1 MKTVFLQGLTGV
13 GLVGFQV
20 ARTFLTAF
28 QAERIRSY
36 PEFFP
41 KFSSVEDGRLSG
53 QNIEVFRIELNDD
66 RRLYVLNGEQPPE
79 NVLSS
84 MFIHRF
90 LEDLSR
96 WHAVTPFDLY
106 MSFGASFSNFTIQVQ
121 NVDMKTEEV
130 VSAAIDREIS
140 MLRTLFIAASGELSF
155 DEIRA
160 LASPD
165 AHSVEKGREGY
176 ITGLNGVLPAC
187 VGDHC
192 GIPALTV
199 MVQAQIPDFTSS
211 ESPLYQLCGL
221 CASRAGVAW
230 LLDLFGLESA
240 AVIQQLDDAI
250 VRLRE
255 PASDQLLRMLQAG
268 PQPDANR
275 DRDRESTSRITYV

>member
-13 GLVGFQV
+13 GLVGYQV
-20 ARTFLTAF
+20 AKTFLTAF
-28 QAERIRSY
+28 HAERIRGY

-84 MFIHRF
+84 LFIQQF
-90 LEDLSR
+90 LEDLTR
-96 WHAVTPFDLY
+96 WHSITPFDLY
-106 MSFGASFSNFTIQVQ
+106 LSFGASFSNFTIQVE
-121 NVDMKTEEV
+121 NMDMKTEEV
-130 VSAAIDREIS
+130 VTAALDREIS
-140 MLRTLFIAASGELSF
+140 MMRTLFTAACGDLSF
-155 DEIRA
+155 EEIHS
-160 LASPD
+160 LTSPD

-187 VGDHC
+187 VGDRC

-230 LLDLFGLESA
+230 LLDLLCLESV
-240 AVIQQLDDAI
+240 AVIQQIDDAI
-250 VRLRE
+250 GRLRG
-255 PASDQLLRMLQAG
+255 PATEQLLRVLQAG
-268 PQPDANR
+268 PPPDAS
-275 DRDRESTSRITYV
+275 RDRESTSRMYV